1 MGPFPFLSEE
11 WIEAATKLQAEF
23 AGRAPKPSLQMKMNL
38 VVTGVPFGDGTED
51 AHLDTTTG
59 ELVVNRGHVEDPD
72 LKVTLDYETAKAILV
87 EQDQQAGMQ
96 AFMAGRIRIEG
107 DMSKLLALQATPPDP
122 LHAEIAG
129 RVKEFTA

>member
-23 AGRAPKPSLQMKMNL
+23 AGRASKPSLQMKMNL

-87 EQDQQAGMQ
+87 EQDQQVGMQ